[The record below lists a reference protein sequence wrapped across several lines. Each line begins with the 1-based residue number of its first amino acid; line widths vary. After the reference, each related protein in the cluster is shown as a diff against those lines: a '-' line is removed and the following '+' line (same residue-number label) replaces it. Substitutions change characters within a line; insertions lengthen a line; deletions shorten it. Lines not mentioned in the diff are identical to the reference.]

1 MSVSY
6 SQKDFEKKNQI
17 KALIITVLI
26 NTILFLLIWQVK
38 IWNESPSPKVP
49 NIEEAQTGEITFEQE
64 PPAPAPEPKA
74 QEEITQTTEPEEAN
88 TVPPITSNAPST
100 VTVKKNP
107 VVTPKEEKEAEPV
120 IDQSLTMGKRTVK
133 NGASGS
139 GSGTGTGNGSSNGSG
154 AGSGTGGTG
163 KGTGAGSGEGKIAD
177 EWTFDSNSLKGI
189 DNGSE
194 TGEIT
199 FFIRINEK
207 GNVTEIRIDRT
218 NVKLSLAEKYKK
230 LIKNARFTPK
240 SDGIRRGASGMKTI
254 RIKATN

>member
-38 IWNESPSPKVP
+38 IWNESPSPKVL
-49 NIEEAQTGEITFEQE
+49 NIEEAQAGEITFEQE
-64 PPAPAPEPKA
+64 PPAPEPISQK
-74 QEEITQTTEPEEAN
+74 EVTQVLESEKTN
-88 TVPPITSNAPST
+88 TATPLSSNIESPVTINKKPIP
-100 VTVKKNP
+100 
-107 VVTPKEEKEAEPV
+107 TPNEEKEVEPV
-120 IDQSLTMGKRTVK
+120 IDQTLTMNKRTVK
-133 NGASGS
+133 ASS
-139 GSGTGTGNGSSNGSG
+139 GTGNGSGTGSG
-154 AGSGTGGTG
+154 VGNGNGTGIGGSGNG
-163 KGTGAGSGEGKIAD
+163 KGSGSGNGEGKIAD
-177 EWTFDSNSLKGI
+177 EWTFDSNVLKGI

-207 GNVTEIRIDRT
+207 GNVSEIRIDRT
-218 NVKLSLAEKYKK
+218 NIKLSLAEKYKK
-230 LIKNARFTPK
+230 LIKQAKWTPK
-240 SDGIRRGASGMKTI
+240 TDGIRRGAAGLKTI

>member
-6 SQKDFEKKNQI
+6 SQRDFEKKNQI
-17 KALIITVLI
+17 KALVITVLI

-38 IWNESPSPKVP
+38 IWNESPIPKLP
-49 NIEEAQTGEITFEQE
+49 NPAEAQAGEITFEQE
-64 PPAPAPEPKA
+64 PPAPAPKPKA
-74 QEEITQTTEPEEAN
+74 QEEITQTTETVVAN
-88 TVPPITSNAPST
+88 TIPPLTSNVASPVSI
-100 VTVKKNP
+100 KKNP
-107 VVTPKEEKEAEPV
+107 IVTPTEEKEAEPV

-133 NGASGS
+133 SGSS
-139 GSGTGTGNGSSNGSG
+139 GSGTGTGTGSGSGNGTSAGTGTGGSGKG
-154 AGSGTGGTG
+154 AGS
-163 KGTGAGSGEGKIAD
+163 GSGEGKIAD
-177 EWTFDSNSLKGI
+177 EWTFDTNALKGI
-189 DNGSE
+189 DNGTE

-218 NVKLSLAEKYKK
+218 NVKLSLAERYKK